1 MFLDT
6 LSFSFFVSRKPDL
19 INFAK
24 NELCVIPVVLLY
36 IIYLSP
42 RFNFIRY
49 SLAKSRAFAW
59 FMYSSSRFST
69 SENDDVSNWRN
80 YDCLYY
86 LVSRA
91 ALHTEEQ
98 EIRNSRLRL
107 FLSRWLFLKVEFSL
121 VNEPR
126 AREIIRAARDG
137 KFAACDFI
145 SREEFVIL
153 KFLCKYV
160 LTPQTF
166 SCISLWGRNMQ
177 ISILHQRPI
186 LILKYLV

>member
-24 NELCVIPVVLLY
+24 NELCVIPVVLL
-36 IIYLSP
+36 IHLSP

-49 SLAKSRAFAW
+49 LLAKSRAFAR
-59 FMYSSSRFST
+59 FMYSPPRFST
-69 SENDDVSNWRN
+69 SENGDVSNWRN

-98 EIRNSRLRL
+98 EIRDSRLRL
-107 FLSRWLFLKVEFSL
+107 FLSRRLFLKAEFSP

-166 SCISLWGRNMQ
+166 SCISL
-177 ISILHQRPI
+177 
-186 LILKYLV
+186 